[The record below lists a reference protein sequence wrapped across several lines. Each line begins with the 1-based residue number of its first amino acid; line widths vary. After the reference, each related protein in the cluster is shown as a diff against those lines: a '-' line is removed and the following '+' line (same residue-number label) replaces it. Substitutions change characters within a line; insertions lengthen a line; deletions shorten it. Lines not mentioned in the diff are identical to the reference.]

1 MTDFEDFGGKGP
13 LVHFSHA
20 NGYPPQSY
28 RQLID
33 LLTPNHHVIASYHR
47 PLWRP
52 PLNPKEVTSWHDLAD
67 DLILYLDTRVKQKV
81 YGVGHSLGA
90 VVTLFAAIKRPDLFK
105 GVILIEPVI
114 MPARIMFVFGLSPL
128 FIKKKIPIIKKALSR
143 VDTWDSKQDAFDF
156 HRKKRVFQKISDQAL
171 WDYIDCGTELAPNNL
186 APNNLAPNNLAPNK
200 SEDGKKV
207 TLTFS
212 KAWEVHC
219 YTLMPNLWPYID
231 KCPVPVLGIR
241 GGDSDVLL
249 PSAWQR
255 WQRKTPS
262 HQFVEIPETSH
273 LLPFENPKAITDLIV
288 RMTSG

>member
-52 PLNPKEVTSWHDLAD
+52 PVNPKEVTSWHDLAD

-114 MPARIMFVFGLSPL
+114 MPPSLMFVFGLSPM
-128 FIKKKIPIIKKALSR
+128 FIKKKIPMFKKAAGRL
-143 VDTWDSKQDAFDF
+143 DLWDSKQDAFDF
-156 HRKKRVFQKISDQAL
+156 HRKKHVFKKISDQAL
-171 WDYIDCGTELAPNNL
+171 WDYINCGTELDSNNR
-186 APNNLAPNNLAPNK
+186 
-200 SEDGKKV
+200 V

-212 KAWEVHC
+212 KEWEVHC
-219 YTLMPNLWPYID
+219 YTLMPNLWPFIG
-231 KCPVPVLGIR
+231 KCHVPVIAIR

-288 RMTSG
+288 RMTTG